1 MPLDPMI
8 SDSILGTFKNMVED
22 CKSKNISGEDFD
34 AMCKC
39 YARMEELA
47 KSTDDMNIF
56 NGTVMQ
62 ENLYGKFS
70 DHYSR
75 ALGAHAKQAYSSG
88 EKGYDD
94 ASLLKGNID
103 AMKQAIQRLQD
114 AYKEALRMA
123 SEKYQLEAQEKG
135 LDMAGRIR
143 KKDFDSI
150 GGIEAFKKQ
159 VKESNKESKK
169 MTPNIFDNTVEV
181 EALQNPEPLIGPIQK
196 MIDLGEQPGMTFPKY
211 LRLQIE
217 TGVDKAMEG
226 TGVMRSGLVYSLEFT
241 EAIPSN
247 PYYIES
253 AKRKIEAFD
262 KLAAGNRFGVP
273 DMKEIN
279 FANDDIDR
287 EFEPQIKKWEAIK
300 NLWEKMIWNLYDW
313 SLSYCSFAP
322 KVKPWVDAPDP
333 VAATIHTQETEP
345 GIFKE
350 WEILLMKYFGMS
362 FMDIFKHPT
371 FAFEVEKSYL
381 WNSQEII
388 EFIIEEVY
396 QHCKPFYRLPDPIIK
411 KRASFYPYPNH
422 NTDREM
428 NPDLHLPNW
437 RYRDFYN
444 KTFGAGRY
452 ESKMEVAKKDENAKA
467 APWNWA
473 TFKYK

>member
-1 MPLDPMI
+1 MPIDKMI
-8 SDSILGTFKNMVED
+8 LDSILGTFKNMVED
-22 CKSKNISGEDFD
+22 CKEKKITGEDFD

-39 YARMEELA
+39 YDRMIELGQ
-47 KSTDDMNIF
+47 STDDMNIF

-75 ALGAHAKQAYSSG
+75 ALGAYSKQQYSSG

-103 AMKQAIQRLQD
+103 AMKQAIQRLRD
-114 AYKEALRMA
+114 SYKEALRMA
-123 SEKYQLEAQEKG
+123 SEEYQLEAQEKG
-135 LDMAGRIR
+135 LDYLGRVR
-143 KKDFDSI
+143 KKDFDSS
-150 GGIEAFKKQ
+150 GGIDAFKKT
-159 VKESNKESKK
+159 VKEKNKESKK
-169 MTPNIFDNTVEV
+169 VTPNMFDNTVEV
-181 EALQNPEPLIGPIQK
+181 EVLQNPELLIEPIQK
-196 MIDLGEQPGMTFPKY
+196 LIDLGEQPGMSFPRY

-226 TGVMRSGLVYSLEFT
+226 TGVMRKGLVYSLEFT
-241 EAIPSN
+241 EAIPAN

-262 KLAAGNRFGVP
+262 NLAAGNRFGVP

-287 EFEPQIKKWEAIK
+287 EFVPRIKKGEAIK
-300 NLWEKMIWNLYDW
+300 RIWEKMIWSLYDW

-322 KVKPWVDAPDP
+322 KIKPWSLAPDP

-350 WEILLMKYFGMS
+350 WEKLLMKYFGIS

-371 FAFEVEKSYL
+371 FAFEVEKSYYSFSHEL
-381 WNSQEII
+381 M
-388 EFIIEEVY
+388 EFMIEEVY
-396 QHCKPFYRLPDPIIK
+396 PQCKPFNQLPDNIIE
-411 KRASFYPYPNH
+411 KRASFYPYPKH
-422 NTDREM
+422 DTDREM

-452 ESKMEVAKKDENAKA
+452 ESKMEVAKKNENAKA
-467 APWNWA
+467 AQWNWT